1 MVTVYLAA
9 ALICFQG
16 QCHPALVGKSTPQGT
31 FPMIHA
37 LTHEPGYGGDVIA
50 YAQYDDRV
58 LAIHRIWLLGK
69 NNHRL
74 ETMAGPAV
82 GRRFVTNG
90 CINVEPEVYE
100 ALVDCC
106 SKDHLHIQP

>member
-16 QCHPALVGKSTPQGT
+16 HCYPALVGKSTPQGS
-31 FPMIHA
+31 FPMEHA
-37 LTHEPGYGGDVIA
+37 LTLEPGYGGDIIA
-50 YAQYDDRV
+50 YAQTEDHV

-74 ETMAGPAV
+74 EAMAGPAA

-90 CINVEPEVYE
+90 CINIMPEVYRS
-100 ALVDCC
+100 LVACC
-106 SKDHLHIQP
+106 SKDSLSIQP